1 MVFETPPE
9 KKQRRHGSAAAACSR
24 HAMQWMEKILK
35 WSLMFSSM
43 VQIWL
48 QKMRTGVIVKVCIL
62 EEFGQGTKAS
72 GGAVP

>member
-1 MVFETPPE
+1 M
-9 KKQRRHGSAAAACSR
+9 K
-24 HAMQWMEKILK
+24 KILK
-35 WSLMFSSM
+35 WPLMFSSM

-62 EEFGQGTKAS
+62 EEFEQGTKAG